1 MTYFRPFAS
10 LACISLLLASCATSP
25 TNDSRDTV
33 SVGGA
38 KLFLKVGETSQTQV
52 LEAFGGPNIVAGDAA
67 EGDET
72 WTYDRM
78 SYVSSSTD
86 AGGTAG
92 GVGFGGSGG
101 GGGLL
106 WGHTSSSSVSS
117 RTATLFLYWK
127 NGALVNFKYR
137 SASF

>member
-1 MTYFRPFAS
+1 MPCINPMAF
-10 LACISLLLASCATSP
+10 LAFILLLLPSCATPSSDD
-25 TNDSRDTV
+25 TRDTV

-52 LEAFGGPNIVAGDAA
+52 LEAFGGPNIVTGDAA

-78 SYVSSSTD
+78 SYVSSNSDT
-86 AGGTAG
+86 GGAAG
-92 GVGFGGSGG
+92 GVGFGGNGG

-106 WGHTSSSSVSS
+106 WGHSSSSSVSS

-137 SASF
+137 SANF